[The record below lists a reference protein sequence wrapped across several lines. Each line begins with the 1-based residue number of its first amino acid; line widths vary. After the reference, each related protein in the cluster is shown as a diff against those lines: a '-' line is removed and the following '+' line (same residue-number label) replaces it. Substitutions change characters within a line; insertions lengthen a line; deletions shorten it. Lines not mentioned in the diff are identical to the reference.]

1 MTNTFRNLIHGTR
14 TLERRLTTAVE
25 QAAHTIAGE
34 TEATP
39 LELVDQACD
48 DIARHV
54 QPSGRGRYAFPFNA
68 VTITFLAPSAERQAH
83 FEGLCAGPPSI
94 EERVTTRLMSA
105 GCSTLDLD
113 VNVAFTAEPETTW
126 TRAAFHVAPARVE
139 PAARTSREPSMQIT
153 LEVLHG
159 TAGQA
164 TYTFTS
170 LPVTIGRGAEVR
182 DSRHQL
188 LRLNHVAFTE
198 NGGDVNQSVSRRQAR
213 IELDPHTGRPRL
225 IDDNSAQGTSVIRKG
240 RGIPVPRGSRGLG
253 LQSGD
258 ELVLGQ
264 ARVRVAWLP
273 RSGEAG
279 TWRPRTSNTRSNRL
293 A

>member
-48 DIARHV
+48 EIARHV

-68 VTITFLAPSAERQAH
+68 VTITFLAPSAARQAH

-94 EERVTTRLMSA
+94 EERVLARLTSA

-113 VNVAFTAEPETTW
+113 VNIEFVAMPEAAW
-126 TRAAFHVAPARVE
+126 THAGFDVALARVA
-139 PAARTSREPSMQIT
+139 PAARTSREPSLQLT
-153 LEVLHG
+153 LEVVHG
-159 TAGQA
+159 TATQP
-164 TYTFTS
+164 TYMFPS
-170 LPVTIGRGAEVR
+170 LPVMLGRGVEVR

-188 LRLNHVAFTE
+188 LRVNHVAFTE
-198 NGGDVNQSVSRRQAR
+198 NGSDVNKSVSRRHAR
-213 IELDPHTGRPRL
+213 IEMDPQTGRPRL
-225 IDDNSAQGTSVIRKG
+225 IDDNSAQGTSVIRRG
-240 RGIPVPRGSRGLG
+240 RGIAVPRGSRGLG
-253 LQSGD
+253 LRSGD
-258 ELVLGQ
+258 EIVVGQ
-264 ARVRVAWLP
+264 GRLRVSFDV
-273 RSGEAG
+273 
-279 TWRPRTSNTRSNRL
+279 
-293 A
+293 

>member
-34 TEATP
+34 AEATP

-48 DIARHV
+48 EIARHV

-68 VTITFLAPSAERQAH
+68 VTIAFLAPAPARQAH

-94 EERVTTRLMSA
+94 EERVLTRLASA
-105 GCSTLDLD
+105 GCGALDLD
-113 VNVAFTAEPETTW
+113 VDVVFTAAPEPAW
-126 TRAAFHVAPARVE
+126 TRPAFHVALARVA
-139 PAARTSREPSMQIT
+139 PGARTGREPSLHLT
-153 LEVLHG
+153 LEVAHG
-159 TAGQA
+159 TGTQSI
-164 TYTFTS
+164 YTFTS
-170 LPVTIGRGAEVR
+170 LPVMIGRGVEVR

-188 LRLNHVAFTE
+188 LRVNHVAFTE

-213 IELDPHTGRPRL
+213 IEWDPQTGRPRL
-225 IDDNSAQGTSVIRKG
+225 IDDNSAQGTSVIRNG
-240 RGIPVPRGSRGLG
+240 RGIAVPRGSRGLG
-253 LQSGD
+253 LKSGD

-264 ARVRVAWLP
+264 ARLKVTLP
-273 RSGEAG
+273 
-279 TWRPRTSNTRSNRL
+279 T
-293 A
+293 